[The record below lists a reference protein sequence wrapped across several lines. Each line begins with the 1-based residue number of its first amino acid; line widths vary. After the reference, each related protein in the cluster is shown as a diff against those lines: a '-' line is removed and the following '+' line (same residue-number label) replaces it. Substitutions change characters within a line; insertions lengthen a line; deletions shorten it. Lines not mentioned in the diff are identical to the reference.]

1 VGEAEERLES
11 MMRLATLLAVALL
24 GMAMSS
30 GGAAERRDLRAAE
43 SYGRNYPTVRA
54 LEHFAELIEDRT
66 DGRLKLQVFHS
77 RQLGEEKQTLEQ
89 TRLGAIDLNRIN
101 VAALAD
107 VSPEARALT
116 LPYLFRSDEHL
127 AKVLGG
133 PIGQEVLDSL
143 DLHGLVGLT
152 FFRTGARSIYGTR
165 PVRTVADLA
174 GMRVRVQSSD
184 AMRMLM
190 KAFGADPVPLAE
202 GQVATG
208 LQTGLVDGAESN
220 WPTYVSAGHHQA
232 APFFSATEHTMAP
245 EVLVVSKLLWDRLSP
260 EDRRLFREAANET
273 STAMRERWLY
283 WEESLRNA
291 APQLGI
297 TVVTDVDREGLGAAV
312 RPVWDKALREPRV
325 RELAERIR
333 RVE

>member
-1 VGEAEERLES
+1 
-11 MMRLATLLAVALL
+11 MRPATLFALALL
-24 GMAMSS
+24 GTMASS

-66 DGRLKLQVFHS
+66 DGRLRLQVFHS

-143 DLHGLVGLT
+143 EGHGLVGLA
-152 FFRTGARSIYGTR
+152 FFRTGARSIYGVR
-165 PVRTVADLA
+165 PVRRPADLA
-174 GMRVRVQSSD
+174 GVRVRVQPSETMG
-184 AMRMLM
+184 AVMRAL
-190 KAFGADPVPLAE
+190 GAEPVPLAE

-208 LQTGLVDGAESN
+208 LETGLIHGAESN
-220 WPTYVSAGHHQA
+220 WPTYVSSGHHQA
-232 APFFSATEHTMAP
+232 APYFSATAHTMSP
-245 EVLVVSKLLWDRLSP
+245 EVLVVSKQLWDRLSP
-260 EDRRLFREAANET
+260 EDRRAFREAAQET
-273 STAMRERWLY
+273 SIAMWERWLY

-291 APQLGI
+291 AGQLGI
-297 TVVTDVDREGLGAAV
+297 TVVTDVDREALQAAV
-312 RPVWDKALREPRV
+312 GPVWEEALRHPRV
-325 RELAERIR
+325 RDLAERIGR
-333 RVE
+333 E